1 MAGPAA
7 LSRTTHLG
15 IGAHQDDLEFMAF
28 HGILAC
34 YDRADRWFGGVTIT
48 DGRGSSRAGKFKDW
62 TDDQIAAER
71 IREQEA
77 AAAIGQY
84 SFIAQLGYGSAAVRD
99 AKQTAVREDLLR
111 LLQATRPEVV
121 YLHNLADKHDTHV
134 GCALRCI
141 EALRLLPKPDR
152 PKTVYGCEVWRDLDW
167 LVDAEK
173 TAMFEDLAE
182 EFGVERAGA
191 AGGVIRAKAFAEPF
205 GGRSG
210 EEHFGGAAGPE
221 QEFDGAFDVM
231 VGRGLLFA
239 CRQHRGREERGRT
252 VIAPQGDRQFRGATR
267 GRAAIQVGAGPE
279 GRRHQAG
286 VDG

>member
-1 MAGPAA
+1 MIPLNPLARLVTPDGKTGPEAIR
-7 LSRTTHLG
+7 RTTHLG

-77 AAAIGQY
+77 AAVIGQY
-84 SFIAQLGYGSAAVRD
+84 SFIAQLGFGSAAVRD
-99 AKQTAVREDLLR
+99 AKQSSVREDLRRILE
-111 LLQATRPEVV
+111 AARPDVV

-141 EALRLLPKPDR
+141 EALRQLPKADR
-152 PKTVYGCEVWRDLDW
+152 PKMVYGCEVWRDLDW

-173 TAMFEDLAE
+173 TPMPISARPELARALNEVFATQIAGGKRYDLA
-182 EFGVERAGA
+182 V
-191 AGGVIRAKAFAEPF
+191 
-205 GGRSG
+205 
-210 EEHFGGAAGPE
+210 
-221 QEFDGAFDVM
+221 
-231 VGRGLLFA
+231 L
-239 CRQHRGREERGRT
+239 
-252 VIAPQGDRQFRGATR
+252 
-267 GRAAIQVGAGPE
+267 
-279 GRRHQAG
+279 GRRTANATFGDAHTTDQESAVQWAMDLTPLVQDDNLDPLG
-286 VDG
+286 YTVGFIDRLKADVTDRVRKSL